1 MSPDGQTRGK
11 KIKIPDNIYTAV
23 LAAACAL
30 VLAAAIFV
38 TIMCYRR
45 YGTLFTI
52 P

>member
-11 KIKIPDNIYTAV
+11 KVKIPDNIYTVV

-30 VLAAAIFV
+30 VLTAAVFV
-38 TIMCYRR
+38 AIMCYRR
-45 YGTLFTI
+45 YDTFFTI